1 MIRPRVLLWTGV
13 AAYAAGFSALSV
25 LRHRA
30 FSTGRFDL
38 GNMVQSVWSTAH
50 GHPLQITGL
59 RGDQVSRLGA
69 HFDPILAAFAPLWLV
84 WPSPDVLLVTQ
95 SVAVALGALP
105 VYWLARK
112 HLGSERAGVGF
123 ALAYLAYPPTQWLT
137 LNEFHPVA
145 LACPLLLFA
154 IWFLDE
160 GRLLPFALCAAVAA
174 TTKEEIALVVAGLG
188 IWYALAHG
196 RRWTG
201 AAIAATGVAVAL
213 IAIEVVIPHFNRA
226 GTSSFFTRYSEVGS
240 TPGGIVH
247 TALTDPWKVVTTAFT
262 GRGLGYLARL
272 LLPLAGLALL
282 APLMLLAALPELAV
296 NLLSAATTQTSIRF
310 HYTAG
315 LIPVLI
321 AATVFGA
328 KRIGP
333 RVPVASLVVVL
344 CVAAN
349 YILGPVP
356 VWRYFPGGNE
366 TQARAAEVTAHDRIA
381 AHALQLIPPH
391 AVVSATNSLGA
402 HLSARRRILSFPYLQ
417 DAQWV
422 AADETAPGY
431 ADRLAPLPTA
441 VQLSWLRRNP
451 EWRLV
456 FERDGILIFQRA
468 SSAVSAR

>member
-1 MIRPRVLLWTGV
+1 MIRPRALLWTAV
-13 AAYAAGFSALSV
+13 ATYAAGFSALSV

-84 WPSPDVLLVTQ
+84 WPSPDALLVTQ
-95 SVAVALGALP
+95 AVAVALGALP

-174 TTKEEIALVVAGLG
+174 TTKEEVALVVAGLG

-201 AAIAATGVAVAL
+201 VAIAAAGVAVAL

-226 GTSSFFTRYSEVGS
+226 GTSSFFTRYSQVGS

-247 TALTDPWKVVTTAFT
+247 TALTDPWKIVTTAFT

-272 LLPLAGLALL
+272 LLPLGGLALL

-344 CVAAN
+344 CVVAN
-349 YILGPVP
+349 YVLGPIP

-366 TQARAAEVTAHDRIA
+366 TQARAAEVTEHDRIA
-381 AHALQLIPPH
+381 AKSAAADPAARSRQRDQLARRAP
-391 AVVSATNSLGA
+391 LGA
-402 HLSARRRILSFPYLQ
+402 
-417 DAQWV
+417 
-422 AADETAPGY
+422 AADPQLPLPAGRAMGGGRRDGAGLRRPARAL
-431 ADRLAPLPTA
+431 ADRGPALLAAAQP
-441 VQLSWLRRNP
+441 
-451 EWRLV
+451 
-456 FERDGILIFQRA
+456 
-468 SSAVSAR
+468 